1 MPQCARSHCHTV
13 GGDSGNH
20 MLLKEQVVEL
30 LQAKML
36 FCLQKFL
43 RARQKGDSMKSLFK
57 TVALITFFSVLTRI
71 AGFFFRIYLSRVIG
85 AESLGM
91 YQVASSIFMV
101 LLTVVS
107 SGIPLI
113 ISRMG
118 AGFRAKNQFKK
129 ESSLTA
135 TALVFTLII
144 SVVLCL
150 IVFLFRNLFSKLFT
164 DERCME
170 ILITLLPAIVFSAVY
185 SVFRGALWGQGNYF
199 ALCVSEL
206 FEQIV
211 RIFVCVLM
219 IGAGL
224 SVIENAL
231 SVGWSMTIA
240 CVASMIF
247 VILLFFIYGG
257 KLSKPSNK
265 IFRPLLKQ
273 STPITSIRIAGSFIQ
288 PLVALIIPARMM
300 AIGYTSS
307 QALALYGVA
316 VGMTLPLLFVPTTV
330 IGSLSTALIPDV
342 STAVAQGNQKHIE
355 NRIRSSIIF
364 ALFISALFVPVYMGV
379 GEVAGQFLYN
389 NALSGSLLVGA
400 SWIMVPLGIT
410 NITSALLNSLG
421 LEVKSFVNYLVGSI
435 IMFIAMWFLP
445 QFVGINALV
454 WSMGI
459 GFVIIAILNTIMLKR
474 KIKIDL
480 HLLKPICLLTILIVP
495 CAALTSFITSLCS
508 YVFPQFITLCIG
520 GMVGVV
526 TFTLLCGVF
535 NLIDI
540 RSFLITTSKRLSL
553 DKIFIKLKFKKKT
566 K

>member
-1 MPQCARSHCHTV
+1 
-13 GGDSGNH
+13 
-20 MLLKEQVVEL
+20 
-30 LQAKML
+30 
-36 FCLQKFL
+36 
-43 RARQKGDSMKSLFK
+43 
-57 TVALITFFSVLTRI
+57 
-71 AGFFFRIYLSRVIG
+71 
-85 AESLGM
+85 
-91 YQVASSIFMV
+91 
-101 LLTVVS
+101 
-107 SGIPLI
+107 
-113 ISRMG
+113 
-118 AGFRAKNQFKK
+118 
-129 ESSLTA
+129 
-135 TALVFTLII
+135 
-144 SVVLCL
+144 
-150 IVFLFRNLFSKLFT
+150 
-164 DERCME
+164 
-170 ILITLLPAIVFSAVY
+170 
-185 SVFRGALWGQGNYF
+185 
-199 ALCVSEL
+199 
-206 FEQIV
+206 
-211 RIFVCVLM
+211 
-219 IGAGL
+219 
-224 SVIENAL
+224 
-231 SVGWSMTIA
+231 
-240 CVASMIF
+240 
-247 VILLFFIYGG
+247 
-257 KLSKPSNK
+257 
-265 IFRPLLKQ
+265 
-273 STPITSIRIAGSFIQ
+273 
-288 PLVALIIPARMM
+288 
-300 AIGYTSS
+300 
-307 QALALYGVA
+307 
-316 VGMTLPLLFVPTTV
+316 
-330 IGSLSTALIPDV
+330 
-342 STAVAQGNQKHIE
+342 
-355 NRIRSSIIF
+355 
-364 ALFISALFVPVYMGV
+364 MGV